1 MNEVIWYGKEY
12 AEWMDGVLIM
22 LLLGVGSAILV
33 TSPMLFDFDSGLEHT
48 THTPTF
54 AELDGNCPMM
64 KQWLEINPRAWYMD
78 EKILRYNF
86 ICGK

>member
-1 MNEVIWYGKEY
+1 MSETITTWYGKEY
-12 AEWMDGVLIM
+12 AEWMDGVFFM
-22 LLLGVGSAILV
+22 LLMVVPLFMVMTISMGS
-33 TSPMLFDFDSGLEHT
+33 DSGLEHYT
-48 THTPTF
+48 YTPTF